1 MPKQAISEKHGCRK
15 AKKDSADTYGVRGAG
30 ANWQANFGMALNEAD
45 LLFAV
50 RREPVANRIV
60 FQVAQDVFDKW
71 FRVEEVSEKP
81 DANFDH
87 EAQRIRNTAVYFD
100 FSANQKCLCYFDL

>member
-1 MPKQAISEKHGCRK
+1 MPKQATSPKYGCRR

-30 ANWQANFGMALNEAD
+30 ASWQADFGRALNEAD

-71 FRVEEVSEKP
+71 FRVEEVSDKP
-81 DANFDH
+81 DANFDR
-87 EAQRIRNTAVYFD
+87 EVQRALRELNAKAVF
-100 FSANQKCLCYFDL
+100 